1 MVLYANDE
9 REWVKK
15 TLLSICCSMNNNC
28 MSGNKER
35 VSLKIL
41 CTVSITVSQDVA
53 QWAQGHS
60 SGCQRCRPH
69 RSLEVGPLPSLI
81 ILRKPYLRIFWVQ

>member
-1 MVLYANDE
+1 MVLYANDG

-28 MSGNKER
+28 VSGNKER

-41 CTVSITVSQDVA
+41 WTVSIT
-53 QWAQGHS
+53 
-60 SGCQRCRPH
+60 CLRM
-69 RSLEVGPLPSLI
+69 PLSRLKDTVLGVRGAVLMGLWRWTPP
-81 ILRKPYLRIFWVQ
+81 RA